1 EAGFGDDDRLPWL
14 ETVEEDYREG
24 PSFGRLL
31 LLVVLLLA
39 VLAPLNLLLRK
50 RPEDIGLQPD
60 GDGAAGPAVAA
71 AHSNIVDPAWAAVD
85 WTLGRALRTARF
97 WWLALGY
104 FCGLYVW
111 YAVQV
116 H

>member
-1 EAGFGDDDRLPWL
+1 
-14 ETVEEDYREG
+14 
-24 PSFGRLL
+24 
-31 LLVVLLLA
+31 
-39 VLAPLNLLLRK
+39 LNLLLRK

-60 GDGAAGPAVAA
+60 GDATAGPTVAA
-71 AHSNIVDPAWAAVD
+71 APSNVVDLAWAAVD

-116 H
+116 HQTKYLCLLY